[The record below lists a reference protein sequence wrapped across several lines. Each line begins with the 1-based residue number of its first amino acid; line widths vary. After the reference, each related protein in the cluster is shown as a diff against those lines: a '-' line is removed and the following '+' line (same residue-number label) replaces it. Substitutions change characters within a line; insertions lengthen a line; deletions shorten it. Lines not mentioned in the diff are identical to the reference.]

1 MDVYHIDGLRVDAVY
16 SMLTLNFDRSEED
29 RITNNE
35 GGEENLEGIA
45 FLQKLNAVVFAR
57 YPNALMMAEDSSSF
71 PGVTKPVEQGGLGFN
86 YKWNLSFT
94 WNTLDYMKKNQEQR
108 SGLEPQLTKSLQQA
122 WDENYIL
129 PYAHDE
135 MANPDKSLLGK
146 MSGSDSWQRFAN
158 LRVLY
163 AYLIG
168 HPGKSSYSWAA
179 NSARSRSGLEAAL
192 TWDVLQDSEHEQFKH
207 FVKTLNHFTYRRRL
221 YGSGIMRRMG
231 LRALILRIRM
241 TGWYCSDGKGRRKK
255 RSSWSVTSDPKPTK
269 VIASELRSLR
279 NTEKYLTV
287 IAQNSADRE

>member
-129 PYAHDE
+129 
-135 MANPDKSLLGK
+135 L
-146 MSGSDSWQRFAN
+146 
-158 LRVLY
+158 
-163 AYLIG
+163 
-168 HPGKSSYSWAA
+168 
-179 NSARSRSGLEAAL
+179 
-192 TWDVLQDSEHEQFKH
+192 
-207 FVKTLNHFTYRRRL
+207 
-221 YGSGIMRRMG
+221 MRMTRW
-231 LRALILRIRM
+231 LILINL
-241 TGWYCSDGKGRRKK
+241 C
-255 RSSWSVTSDPKPTK
+255 
-269 VIASELRSLR
+269 
-279 NTEKYLTV
+279 
-287 IAQNSADRE
+287 

>member
-179 NSARSRSGLEAAL
+179 NSARSRSG
-192 TWDVLQDSEHEQFKH
+192 TRK
-207 FVKTLNHFTYRRRL
+207 RP
-221 YGSGIMRRMG
+221 
-231 LRALILRIRM
+231 LRGTFCRTVNMNSSNIL
-241 TGWYCSDGKGRRKK
+241 
-255 RSSWSVTSDPKPTK
+255 
-269 VIASELRSLR
+269 
-279 NTEKYLTV
+279 
-287 IAQNSADRE
+287 